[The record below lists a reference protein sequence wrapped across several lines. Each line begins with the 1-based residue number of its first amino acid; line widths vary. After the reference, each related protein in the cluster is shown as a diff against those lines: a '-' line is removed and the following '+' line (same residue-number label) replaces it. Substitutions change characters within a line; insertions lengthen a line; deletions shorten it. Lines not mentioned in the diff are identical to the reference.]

1 MVKKKTL
8 WIVVVVIIAGF
19 GIGIYLQDLKHREST
34 SAYWKANRHNME
46 RLQNIQKFTIQL
58 NAKNWRAMRDSIYHE
73 MDTLVILRFRNEM
86 DSLNALRNVSDG
98 ND

>member
-8 WIVVVVIIAGF
+8 WIIVVVIIAGF

-58 NAKNWRAMRDSIYHE
+58 NAKNWRAMRDSIYNE
-73 MDTLVILRFRNEM
+73 MDTLVILRFRKEV
-86 DSLNALRNVSDG
+86 DSLNNARQE
-98 ND
+98 